1 MTVEHLVGIICR
13 ASVEIK
19 TICLTAQ
26 EIIRLAES
34 IYPHMGVPATEPATV
49 RPVLSALTK
58 IEQTE
63 PESVEEEPEPDTP
76 AQIVESVEDAKNDK
90 LPPTF
95 TTSIESI
102 GAEEARQQANGL
114 VEKIHAERK
123 IKNLWLVR
131 HDPVCKH
138 AIITNGKNTGDSYY
152 TVLAYYNH
160 STGQPAGPVE
170 LQSANGPALYEYLR
184 LSLVA
189 VKPKLQEWE
198 RQLAEVAEEI
208 KIEPKSVKPGRYFPA
223 GAPAQCKVK
232 FSPREQE
239 IYDIMQ
245 KEPDKSPAEIAE
257 SVGLTTQSV
266 YAYQSSIRKKLQLM
280 KGKEN
285 GTIASDDTD

>member
-1 MTVEHLVGIICR
+1 MTIEQLIGIICR

-19 TICLTAQ
+19 TICLTTQ
-26 EIIRLAES
+26 DVIRLAEY
-34 IYPHMGVPATEPATV
+34 IYPATEPATV
-49 RPVLSALTK
+49 QLVLSTPAK
-58 IEQTE
+58 IEKTE
-63 PESVEEEPEPDTP
+63 PESVEEEPKPDTP
-76 AQIVESVEDAKNDK
+76 AHIVESVEDAKNDS

-102 GAEEARQQANGL
+102 GAEEARQQANEL

-152 TVLAYYNH
+152 TVLAHYNH

-208 KIEPKSVKPGRYFPA
+208 KIEQKSVEPGKYFPT
-223 GAPAQCKVK
+223 GAAALTKVK

-257 SVGLTTQSV
+257 SVGLTKQSV

>member
-1 MTVEHLVGIICR
+1 MKIEHLVGIICR

-19 TICLTAQ
+19 TICLTTQ
-26 EIIRLAES
+26 DVVRLAEY

-49 RPVLSALTK
+49 QPVLSAPTK

-63 PESVEEEPEPDTP
+63 PESVEEDPEPDTP
-76 AQIVESVEDAKNDK
+76 AQIVESVEEAKNDS

-95 TTSIESI
+95 TTRIESI
-102 GAEEARQQANGL
+102 GAEEARQQANEL
-114 VEKIHAERK
+114 VKKIYSERK

-152 TVLAYYNH
+152 TVQAYYNH
-160 STGQPAGPVE
+160 STGRPAGPVE

-208 KIEPKSVKPGRYFPA
+208 KIEPKSVEPGKYFPVAA
-223 GAPAQCKVK
+223 GCRQTVK
-232 FSPREQE
+232 LAPREQE

-257 SVGLTTQSV
+257 AVGLTTQSV

>member
-1 MTVEHLVGIICR
+1 MTIEHLVGIICR

-19 TICLTAQ
+19 TICLTTQ
-26 EIIRLAES
+26 DVIRLAEF

-49 RPVLSALTK
+49 QPVLSTPTK
-58 IEQTE
+58 IEKTE

-76 AQIVESVEDAKNDK
+76 AQIVESVEEAKNDS

-95 TTSIESI
+95 TTRIESI
-102 GAEEARQQANGL
+102 GAEEARQQANEL
-114 VEKIHAERK
+114 VEKIHADRK

-152 TVLAYYNH
+152 TVQAYYNH
-160 STGQPAGPVE
+160 SNGQPAGPVE

-208 KIEPKSVKPGRYFPA
+208 KIEPKSVEPGKYFPA
-223 GAPAQCKVK
+223 GAPAQHKVK

-245 KEPDKSPAEIAE
+245 KNPDKAPAEIAKILG
-257 SVGLTTQSV
+257 STTQYV